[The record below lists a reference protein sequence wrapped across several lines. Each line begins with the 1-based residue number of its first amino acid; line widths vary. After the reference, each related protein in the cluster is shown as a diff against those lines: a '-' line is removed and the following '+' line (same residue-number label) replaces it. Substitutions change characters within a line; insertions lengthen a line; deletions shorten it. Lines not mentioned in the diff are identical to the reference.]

1 MKNILLKSVILFSLF
16 TSFSYAQLTV
26 NWANKIKCDTG
37 GDDFTAAITGDANGN
52 IISVGSYQG
61 TVDVDPSS
69 NTFYMASSGG
79 YDMYMVKYDT
89 AGAML
94 WAKTMGGATNDEPYD
109 VIIDAAGNIYLTGF
123 CSARTDFD
131 GGGDTNF
138 VTPIGTSNVTGIFLA
153 KYNSNGDLIWAKM
166 MSGTVN
172 GWGKKMKLDSNG
184 DIILVG
190 NFAGTV
196 DFDPS
201 AGTTNVVA
209 ASTNFS
215 DVFITKYTPSG
226 ALVWAKKIG
235 GSVYDEVDALILD
248 SNDNFYISGYMN
260 QTVDFDPGA
269 GTYNLTMSINSQ
281 AGYVAKYDN
290 QGNFVWAFLKD
301 REVYDLAIDASGKLR
316 FSTNSSTT
324 SATVYIYQYT
334 LAGVYESAFLPLTNA
349 GGEKLVIAADSSIYV
364 GGPFE
369 NQSLPGRQQI
379 FLRKL
384 SKTGVT
390 IYEKW
395 FGGNGGFYDDELH
408 ALYVSPTGKVFIG
421 GFFQKTVDFDTSPT
435 TAASIVSHVATS
447 SFVAAYKPN
456 GDYSWASAIEDNK
469 IGYTYKSI
477 NAQHTDALGN
487 VYLGGSFY
495 GAIGFDPYTENS
507 FYKGPTS
514 AILNSFICKYGP
526 NSEVKWAFT
535 LFQQFYGNEIF
546 DITTDNNQ
554 NVYIT
559 GSFKYKVD
567 FDPGADTLFLSSTPA
582 NASDIFIAKYDAS
595 GNFLWAKQIG
605 STGIDEGN
613 KILVKHN
620 KLYVTG
626 TFIGTVDFD
635 PSAASSTMTSAT
647 SKSFFAEYDLNG
659 NYILAKNF
667 AGAYKSINVDQAG
680 NIILTGSIGTAV
692 VDFDFGAGTAYPIT
706 SSFNSGFVAK
716 YDSLTNYL
724 WVVNMGSDAK
734 CLLDSGD
741 NIVLSGSTGK
751 IGRFYSVNNTYSDI
765 NSTNS
770 SNTYQYYLAKYTPSG
785 MLSWVKSTSYSAYNL
800 GDFGFDV
807 AMDTKANIYITGQL
821 RDTVDFD
828 FNAGTNIL
836 IPFSVTNPDAFI
848 ASYTANGDLNW
859 IKTKQVFA
867 SQFFKTISI
876 VNDALYATITTSEG
890 MNIDY
895 NTGGTFLIGESTYL
909 TKYTLSCLNAPQI
922 TSVTP
927 ASRCGAGT
935 VTLSVSANSGT
946 PNWYSTAGSSTVLF
960 SGTSFTTPSL
970 SATKTY
976 YVTVPSGACTAGRT
990 PVTATIN
997 TIPSVTTG
1005 GLYYRC
1011 DPGTGTINA
1020 LASAGVIN
1028 WYDAPTGGN
1037 LLHTGNSYSIPFTSV
1052 TTNFYLDATDN
1063 GCTTATR
1070 KVHTFQI
1077 IRTPILLSHVDGSG
1091 CANSQI
1097 ILSASVDS
1105 GNVQW
1110 QTSNGTW
1117 LWSNPVYAVTISTTT
1132 TYYVVG
1138 INSGCSTPPV
1148 AVTATVVPT
1157 PSISSTTPASTCDA
1171 GVVTLTA
1178 VPSPSN
1184 AVIKW
1189 YDQAVFGSVLST
1201 GNNFTTPLLNN
1212 TTTYYAE
1219 VSRNG
1224 CTNSTR
1230 SAVQATINP
1239 LPNVSVTSAGSTIS
1253 AALSGATYQ
1262 WLNCSNN
1269 LSISGATAQNY
1280 TAIANGNYAVKVTQN
1295 GCSDTSV
1302 CVVITSV
1309 GMAELAPAEFVLA
1322 YPNPAISQLTL
1333 ECPLSLLG
1341 SSFSIFDKLGQVVIK
1356 GKFSELQ
1363 NSIEIGTL
1371 SPGIYFIRLDD
1382 DQSNLLKLVKM

>member
-52 IISVGSYQG
+52 IISVGSFQG
-61 TVDVDPSS
+61 TVDADPSS

-109 VIIDAAGNIYLTGF
+109 VILDAAGNIYLTGF

-138 VTPIGTSNVTGIFLA
+138 VTPIGTSNATGIFLA
-153 KYNSNGDLIWAKM
+153 KYDANGDLIWAKM

-184 DIILVG
+184 DLILVG

-269 GTYNLTMSINSQ
+269 GTYNLIMPINSQ

-290 QGNFVWAFLKD
+290 QGNFIWAFLKD

-408 ALYVSPTGKVFIG
+408 ALYVSPSGKVFIG

-435 TAASIVSHVATS
+435 TTAGIVSHVATS

-507 FYKGPTS
+507 FYKGPPF
-514 AILNSFICKYGP
+514 AISNSFICKYGP
-526 NSEVKWAFT
+526 NSQVKWAFT
-535 LFQQFYGNEIF
+535 LFQQFNGNQIF

-582 NASDIFIAKYDAS
+582 NVSDIFIAKYDSS

-605 STGIDEGN
+605 STDVEEGRKIYISHN
-613 KILVKHN
+613 KIYL
-620 KLYVTG
+620 TG

-635 PSAASSTMTSAT
+635 PSAAISNLTSAST
-647 SKSFFAEYDLNG
+647 KSFFASYDLNG
-659 NYILAKNF
+659 NYLFAKLF
-667 AGAYKSINVDQAG
+667 AGTYESIKVDNAG
-680 NIILTGSIGTAV
+680 NIILSGAVSSGS
-692 VDFDFGAGTAYPIT
+692 VDFDFGSGSAIPQGMY
-706 SSFNSGFVAK
+706 NGSGFIAK

-724 WVVNMGSDAK
+724 WAAGIAGNAK
-734 CLLDSGD
+734 CQLDSAQ
-741 NIVLSGSTGK
+741 NIYVSGSTPSKNAG
-751 IGRFYSVNNTYSDI
+751 F
-765 NSTNS
+765 NS
-770 SNTYQYYLAKYTPSG
+770 SNNAFTAVPTNNNSNSYQYFLAKYSPAG
-785 MLSWVKSTSYSAYNL
+785 ILGWVKATSYSATNMGDL
-800 GDFGFDV
+800 GIDFALD
-807 AMDTKANIYITGQL
+807 KSANIYVVGQFK
-821 RDTVDFD
+821 DTVDFD

-895 NTGGTFLIGESTYL
+895 NAGGTFLIGESTYL

-922 TSVTP
+922 ISVTP

-997 TIPSVTTG
+997 TIPTVTTG

-1097 ILSASVDS
+1097 LLSASVDS

-1138 INSGCSTPPV
+1138 INSGCSTAPV
-1148 AVTATVVPT
+1148 AVTATVVAT
-1157 PSISSTTPASTCDA
+1157 PSISSTTPATTCDA
-1171 GVVTLTA
+1171 GVLTLTA

-1189 YDQAVFGSVLST
+1189 YDQAIFGTSLYT

-1253 AALSGATYQ
+1253 AALSGASYQ

-1269 LSISGATAQNY
+1269 LSISGATSQNY
-1280 TAIANGNYAVKVTQN
+1280 TATANGNYAVKVTQN
-1295 GCSDTSV
+1295 GCSDTSS
-1302 CVVITSV
+1302 CIAITSV
-1309 GMAELAPAEFVLA
+1309 GIADLTNLTELVL
-1322 YPNPAISQLTL
+1322 YPNPTTRQISIQ
-1333 ECPLSLLG
+1333 CPLSLLG
-1341 SSFSIFDKLGQVVIK
+1341 ESYCITNALGETILA
-1356 GKFSELQ
+1356 GKFDALRTYVDMEVA
-1363 NSIEIGTL
+1363 
-1371 SPGIYFIRLDD
+1371 PGIYFI
-1382 DQSNLLKLVKM
+1382 KLSKSQISLGKIVRM